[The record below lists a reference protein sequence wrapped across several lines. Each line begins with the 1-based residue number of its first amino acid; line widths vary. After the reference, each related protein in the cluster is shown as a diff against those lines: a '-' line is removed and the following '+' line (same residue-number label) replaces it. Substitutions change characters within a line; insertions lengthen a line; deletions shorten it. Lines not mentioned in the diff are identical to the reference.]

1 MTNSNNPCLIEMETK
16 EEREDENCISNRASV
31 GIMRS
36 KRGKF
41 FSNFWPK
48 GILFPQ
54 HELIIPQRLKSHF
67 IVHVEKQWMTF
78 SHVNYWLIF
87 NCDEKPSELNVMVD

>member
-1 MTNSNNPCLIEMETK
+1 MTNSNNPRLIEMETK

-41 FSNFWPK
+41 F
-48 GILFPQ
+48 ILFPQ
-54 HELIIPQRLKSHF
+54 HELKSPKDLKV
-67 IVHVEKQWMTF
+67 I
-78 SHVNYWLIF
+78 L
-87 NCDEKPSELNVMVD
+87 